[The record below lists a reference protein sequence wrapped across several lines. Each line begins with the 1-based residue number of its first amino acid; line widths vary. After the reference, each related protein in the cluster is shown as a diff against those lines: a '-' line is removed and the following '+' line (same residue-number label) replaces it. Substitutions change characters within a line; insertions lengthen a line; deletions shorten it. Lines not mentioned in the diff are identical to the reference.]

1 VINIEIGFDL
11 KEQFSLAI
19 IQKVILIVQQQIYR
33 MEGSLTKVVS
43 FESGLTVVACW
54 GVSPYSHDDD
64 AARAVFSALNI

>member
-1 VINIEIGFDL
+1 MINIEIGFDL

-19 IQKVILIVQQQIYR
+19 IQKIILIVQQQIYR

>member
-1 VINIEIGFDL
+1 MINIEIGFDL